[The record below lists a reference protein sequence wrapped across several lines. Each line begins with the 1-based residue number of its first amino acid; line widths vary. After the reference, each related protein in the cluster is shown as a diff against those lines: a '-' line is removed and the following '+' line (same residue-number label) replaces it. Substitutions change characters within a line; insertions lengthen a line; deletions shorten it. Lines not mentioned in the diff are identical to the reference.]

1 MKPIIVFGD
10 RDLAEMAK
18 FYFGDR
24 VIGFTKHFP
33 EKDIFCNL
41 PMYDFEKIE
50 STFTNEEVEIFA
62 PLTDNRTRANIYKQ
76 VKMMGYKMPTF
87 IHPTAHVWN
96 HKAVGDNCFIQELN
110 NIQYRTSVGNN
121 VVMWAGNHV
130 GHHGTVRDHVFITSH
145 VVVSGHCDIK
155 NYCWLGVNSTIRDF
169 TVLAEG
175 TMLGASTNVTKSI
188 NEAYG
193 VYIGNPA
200 KRIGNVD

>member
-1 MKPIIVFGD
+1 
-10 RDLAEMAK
+10 
-18 FYFGDR
+18 
-24 VIGFTKHFP
+24 
-33 EKDIFCNL
+33 
-41 PMYDFEKIE
+41 
-50 STFTNEEVEIFA
+50 
-62 PLTDNRTRANIYKQ
+62 
-76 VKMMGYKMPTF
+76 
-87 IHPTAHVWN
+87 
-96 HKAVGDNCFIQELN
+96 
-110 NIQYRTSVGNN
+110 
-121 VVMWAGNHV
+121 MWAGNHV